1 MPFARVAVDVKTRA
15 LAAPF
20 TYTVPARLDASVV
33 PGCCVVVEFGRRP
46 AVGYVLAVDETLDP
60 RLTGARLLPI
70 QQVLSEALFLPEA
83 GEVAQWI
90 AQEYAS
96 SLADAVRLFLPPG
109 FTAKMVRDET
119 SGIWALQ
126 QARVEPVDD
135 CWVHITEQGRAYEP
149 RRNAHAERAVVE
161 ALLKGPMRQVELGL
175 AVSGVST
182 VVKRLE

>member
-60 RLTGARLLPI
+60 GLTGARLLPI

-83 GEVAQWI
+83 GEVAQWV

-109 FTAKMVRDET
+109 FAAKMVRDEA
-119 SGIWALQ
+119 SGAWALQ
-126 QARVEPVDD
+126 QA
-135 CWVHITEQGRAYEP
+135 
-149 RRNAHAERAVVE
+149 
-161 ALLKGPMRQVELGL
+161 
-175 AVSGVST
+175 
-182 VVKRLE
+182 